1 MLRKRKLAFCD
12 KSFLPSHAGSDFP
25 RNWTSGFRLEQGLS
39 PAVLLKLRQAMVQ
52 LQVDQTFQETLRKDV
67 LPIAAPEFQKST
79 EDGTVCLGARA
90 WSPSGNYGESD
101 GDRQSRHTFWVVS
114 SFRKVWKW
122 LQSGLRFRIYR
133 LGSLEVRT
141 IQAPEQSEE
150 LGVVFSSRAVTWDLA
165 AKPTSLR
172 EDEKI
177 VTYLTYHSFRLF

>member
-1 MLRKRKLAFCD
+1 MEIMENRMEIGSLGTPFGWFLASERC
-12 KSFLPSHAGSDFP
+12 G
-25 RNWTSGFRLEQGLS
+25 
-39 PAVLLKLRQAMVQ
+39 
-52 LQVDQTFQETLRKDV
+52 
-67 LPIAAPEFQKST
+67 
-79 EDGTVCLGARA
+79 
-90 WSPSGNYGESD
+90 
-101 GDRQSRHTFWVVS
+101 
-114 SFRKVWKW
+114 KVWKW

-177 VTYLTYHSFRLF
+177 VTYLTYLDYLTHLM